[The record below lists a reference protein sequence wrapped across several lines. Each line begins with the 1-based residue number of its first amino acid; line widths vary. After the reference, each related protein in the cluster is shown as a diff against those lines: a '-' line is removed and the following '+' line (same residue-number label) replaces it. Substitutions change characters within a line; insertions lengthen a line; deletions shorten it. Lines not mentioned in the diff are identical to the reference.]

1 VKFVAQQWLY
11 DANQPGW
18 LAVARIGGYALTGLA
33 LLGTVWA
40 VRRARQRTAAAQLT

>member
-1 VKFVAQQWLY
+1 
-11 DANQPGW
+11 
-18 LAVARIGGYALTGLA
+18 VARIGGYALTGLA